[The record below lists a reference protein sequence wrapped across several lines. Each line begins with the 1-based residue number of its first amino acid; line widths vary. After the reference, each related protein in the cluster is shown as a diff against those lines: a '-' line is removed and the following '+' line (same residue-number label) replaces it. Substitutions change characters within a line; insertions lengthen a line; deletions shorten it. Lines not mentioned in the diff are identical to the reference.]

1 MTMQNKNIKS
11 RIVIGI
17 AGGSGSGKT
26 TLTENIASHFGD
38 CISVLR
44 HDDYYKTQ
52 KDLPLSERAKLNY
65 DHPNA
70 FDTEL
75 LIKHLDMLKAGE
87 AVDCPIYDY
96 SIHDRSDNTRRVIS
110 TDVILLEGILIFEN
124 REVLERL
131 DMKIFVDTDADVRI
145 VRRILR
151 DVNERGRTL
160 DSVISQY
167 LNTVKPMH
175 ESFVEPC
182 KKNADIIIPE
192 GGNNPVAYEIIINKI
207 ATYLENEFN

>member
-1 MTMQNKNIKS
+1 MKP

-26 TLTENIASHFGD
+26 TLTDNIASHFGD
-38 CISVLR
+38 CVSVLR
-44 HDDYYKTQ
+44 HDDYYKSR
-52 KDLPLSERAKLNY
+52 KDLPLEERAKLNY

-75 LIKHLDMLKAGE
+75 LIKHLDELKQGR
-87 AVDCPIYDY
+87 AVDCPKYDY
-96 SIHDRSDNTRRVIS
+96 SVHDRSDVTRRVES
-110 TDVILLEGILIFEN
+110 TEVILLEGILIFES
-124 REVLERL
+124 RELLERL

-167 LNTVKPMH
+167 LDTVKPMH

-182 KKNADIIIPE
+182 KKAADIIVPE
-192 GGNNPVAYEIIINKI
+192 GGMNKVAYEIIINKI
-207 ATYLENEFN
+207 ATYLESN